1 MITAIK
7 DHWENIVWD
16 WNHSKW
22 DVFLAISVWLLFFWL
37 LPFVYGVHAI
47 IGAWKSSKLM
57 TIITGFNLVFAITL
71 VTMFIIDYSNALNV
85 WICN

>member
-7 DHWENIVWD
+7 DTWGNIVWD
-16 WNHSKW
+16 WNHSRW
-22 DVFLAISVWLLFFWL
+22 DVVLAISVWLLFFWL
-37 LPFVYGVHAI
+37 LPFVYTIRAI
-47 IGAWKSSKLM
+47 IGAWQSSKLM

-71 VTMFIIDYSNALNV
+71 VTMFIVDYNNALNV